1 MIYKR
6 FSDFSVEEQ
15 DKIVTNL
22 MKKRNDSINE
32 LIENKLE
39 DIELSSRYSS
49 AERQAD
55 IEYVNSKHYLIDVL
69 SVANWAI
76 FDEEYN
82 MFIFE
87 TSCRGDQ

>member
-1 MIYKR
+1 MIYKK
-6 FSDFSVEEQ
+6 FSEFSLEEQ
-15 DKIVTNL
+15 DQIVNNL

-39 DIELSSRYSS
+39 DIRLSTRYSS
-49 AERQAD
+49 VERQAD

-87 TSCRGDQ
+87 TSCRGDN